1 MGQILN
7 RIFKIAK
14 SYINTESDLNSAN
27 RIIGNED
34 EELKKIIDELNQEK
48 DKQSSEKGNQKKSS
62 QSFDTEITLDMA
74 YRILGLNLD
83 ASIEDIK
90 TAYKQKMKDYHPDRV
105 ANLGEEIRELAAK
118 KTTEINKAYE
128 IIKKSKGFS

>member
-7 RIFKIAK
+7 RILKIAK
-14 SYINTESDLNSAN
+14 SYLNTESDLNSAN

-34 EELKKIIDELNQEK
+34 EELKKIIDELNQDK
-48 DKQSSEKGNQKKSS
+48 HKQSSEKGNQNKSN
-62 QSFDTEITLDMA
+62 QSYDSEITLDKA
-74 YRILGLNLD
+74 YLILGLNRN
-83 ASIEDIK
+83 ATVEEIK
-90 TAYKQKMKDYHPDRV
+90 TAYKQKIKDYHPDRV
-105 ANLGEEIRELAAK
+105 ANLGEELRNLAAK

>member
-48 DKQSSEKGNQKKSS
+48 HKQSSDKDNQKKSS

-74 YRILGLNLD
+74 YRILGLNRD